1 MDWIQRWW
9 ELRNAGSVCRGTGVL
24 DEAGA
29 KQGNIWEW
37 MGVSLN
43 CGQRWLWMK
52 RGCNLVTPPPN
63 LQPRLFVVEVGPVGA
78 RASRQ
83 GLHAQGRLRACWVPS
98 LCHSWA
104 RRDKS
109 GNRGAGCL
117 LLVCGALGKPHEI
130 PSWA

>member
-1 MDWIQRWW
+1 MDGGES
-9 ELRNAGSVCRGTGVL
+9 ELWPEVAV
-24 DEAGA
+24 DEEGL
-29 KQGNIWEW
+29 QLGD
-37 MGVSLN
+37 
-43 CGQRWLWMK
+43 
-52 RGCNLVTPPPN
+52 TPPPN